1 MKKYFSFDTEYIS
14 GNTYFIRFFI
24 NSFLSIILVG
34 LYLQSVNAYKRSR
47 SLGFGEN
54 AVIAWAAWGFFQN
67 ILVLFP
73 ISVFTNVI
81 PHFYLWFKNGTQTK
95 KETTKKTK
103 NKSASAYSNN
113 PKARE
118 LWNPLN
124 PEKDFQSLN
133 KEDKELVVDA
143 LMEELG
149 IKDMSEEEFQQ
160 YIKQQRE
167 GRMSE
172 EELQQYI
179 KRKTDDFKNK
189 DKTSLLGPA
198 GPGIK

>member
-124 PEKDFQSLN
+124 PEKDDIHSLN

-189 DKTSLLGPA
+189 DKTSPSA
-198 GPGIK
+198 PRIK

>member
-67 ILVLFP
+67 ILALFP
-73 ISVFTNVI
+73 TFVFTNVI

-95 KETTKKTK
+95 EETTNKTK
-103 NKSASAYSNN
+103 NKSASAYFNN

-124 PEKDFQSLN
+124 PGKDFRSLN
-133 KEDKELVVDA
+133 KEDKEVVVDA

-149 IKDMSEEEFQQ
+149 IKDMSEDELQQ
-160 YIKQQRE
+160 YIKQQHPT
-167 GRMSE
+167 GG
-172 EELQQYI
+172 
-179 KRKTDDFKNK
+179 KFDDIKNK
-189 DKTSLLGPA
+189 DKTSPSGPA
-198 GPGIK
+198 GPRIK

>member
-95 KETTKKTK
+95 EETTKKTK
-103 NKSASAYSNN
+103 NKSASAYFNN

-133 KEDKELVVDA
+133 KEDKEVVVDA

-149 IKDMSEEEFQQ
+149 IKDMSEEELQQ
-160 YIKQQRE
+160 YIKQQHPTS
-167 GRMSE
+167 G
-172 EELQQYI
+172 
-179 KRKTDDFKNK
+179 KFDDIKNK
-189 DKTSLLGPA
+189 DKTPPLRLSRPSGKIRL
-198 GPGIK
+198 

>member
-124 PEKDFQSLN
+124 PEKNFQSLN

-160 YIKQQRE
+160 YIKQQRPTS
-167 GRMSE
+167 G
-172 EELQQYI
+172 
-179 KRKTDDFKNK
+179 KVDDIKNK
-189 DKTSLLGPA
+189 DKTSPSGSA
-198 GPGIK
+198 GPRIK